1 MTMRTVTGTQFCTR
15 LNRWNRWWGN
25 ACIAGPESPVSEQR
39 ATFSFGVPNFRISY
53 NPLAKIRVPPIS
65 TFARHIQPFG
75 WDSSERQISPIYC
88 KNQRCW
94 LEMPATLRTHARQK
108 A

>member
-25 ACIAGPESPVSEQR
+25 ACIADPES
-39 ATFSFGVPNFRISY
+39 
-53 NPLAKIRVPPIS
+53 IRVPPIS